1 MTLDLGLIALGAF
14 LAALVVGAAGFAFA
28 VVANGLWAHA
38 LPPSALVFFAAV
50 LATLLHSV
58 VTWKIRRAIE
68 WRRLAPFVLGSFIGV
83 PIGTML
89 LTRIDPVWFR
99 HLLGLLLIGYVLLAL
114 VHPSPA
120 PVRLHGGMAHAADGS
135 IGWIGGVIGG
145 MTAMHGTLPALW
157 CQMRGWDKQTGR
169 GVLQPYI
176 YFTNILVMGWAG
188 ARITIEPQTL
198 LWPFAAALPAMVA
211 GLLVGWRV
219 FEVVSESTFR
229 RLVLG
234 LILLCGISL
243 QF

>member
-1 MTLDLGLIALGAF
+1 MTLDLALIALGAF

-38 LPPSALVFFAAV
+38 LPPSALVLFAAV

-68 WRRLAPFVLGSFIGV
+68 WRRLAPFLLGSLVGV
-83 PIGTML
+83 PIGAAL

-99 HLLGLLLIGYVLLAL
+99 HILGVCLIGYVVLAL
-114 VHPSPA
+114 VRPA
-120 PVRLHGGMAHAADGS
+120 SGPLRLGAGAARAADGG
-135 IGWIGGVIGG
+135 IGWLGGVIGG
-145 MTAMHGTLPALW
+145 VTAMHGTLPALW
-157 CQMRGWDKQTGR
+157 CQNRGWDKAVSR

-176 YFTNILVMGWAG
+176 FFTNILVMLWVGS
-188 ARITIEPQTL
+188 RVTIEPQAL
-198 LWPFAAALPAMVA
+198 LWPMVVALPAMAA
-211 GLLVGWRV
+211 GLMLGWRI
-219 FEVVSESTFR
+219 FEVVSEPVFR

-234 LILLCGISL
+234 LIFCSGVAL